1 MFLLVDNSFI
11 CGNTLQN
18 PDVVSVDGYCRGVPA
33 GTVNVAWN
41 VGDCP
46 DDTHSDYGVS
56 DSFTGWV
63 STSRIIV
70 QEEIVENAN
79 NTIG

>member
-1 MFLLVDNSFI
+1 ME
-11 CGNTLQN
+11 
-18 PDVVSVDGYCRGVPA
+18 GYCSGVPA
-33 GTVNVAWN
+33 GKVKVTWN

-46 DDTHSDYGVS
+46 LYWGTAYNAG

-70 QEEIVENAN
+70 EEQIVLDTG